1 VRTFGRQMK
10 ILRSKDLPI
19 VLPFLIESA
28 SFFVEII
35 FKTSATIGIAI
46 TFFLAGY
53 LGFVA
58 TRFGGFGTR
67 RGAALGWSI
76 VFVSAILAF
85 LWSALGGG
93 ASRARPEEVLAGYAG
108 LLLVTILYFCAATI
122 VAFVFALLGNRLKST
137 QLRSQWLKER

>member
-1 VRTFGRQMK
+1 MT

-28 SFFVEII
+28 SFFVEVT
-35 FKTSATIGIAI
+35 FYTSATIGIAI

-58 TRFGGFGTR
+58 TRIGGFSTR
-67 RGAALGWSI
+67 SAAALGGSI
-76 VFVSAILAF
+76 VLVSAILGF
-85 LWSALGGG
+85 LWSALGGR
-93 ASRARPEEVLAGYAG
+93 ASGVRPEEALAGYAG
-108 LLLVTILYFCAATI
+108 LLLVTILYFCAATS

-137 QLRSQWLKER
+137 RLRT